1 MKFSWFLALRYLK
14 PKRTFISIITVI
26 SILGVALGVGVL
38 IVVIA
43 VMSGF
48 EKRIKDE
55 WLKVEPPIHLFDDN
69 RDFLTARSGDEE
81 SEELQT
87 FWLELLP
94 KLKSFPGVE
103 SASPFINVVAL
114 LQAAPP
120 KEHDAMSVEIK
131 PGTLPPEE
139 PAPPDE
145 SAPAPPPEEGEAP
158 TPEVPPPPGEAPPG
172 DAPAPEAPE
181 SAAGPE
187 QPDTTDQPDVSDKSG
202 EPTLPDA
209 DTPALTNDEE
219 SSVTGLDRT
228 RPLAPAIIVGVD
240 PEDVKKMG
248 KLEGRFQELRKR
260 VRKFGEFEIPSA
272 WGEFDISGETAVL
285 SHEIAKKLTR
295 GSESGPIQVGESR
308 VNLFGPS
315 YINEGIDIIEEQRQA
330 KGDKE
335 KQEEIEKQDREYPL
349 PLDLTITGVFDD
361 DKQSAGTQGGIGY
374 VSLKTAQHLAGA
386 GKAVDG
392 IQLELDDPYE
402 APAMVEKLEAA
413 GLIPDG
419 WHAETWIDRH
429 RQQFEAVANERS
441 MMYIVLGF
449 ISLVAAFCIMNTMIT
464 MAVQKRRE
472 IGMMRALGAK
482 TSHIISLFVTKG
494 FIVGLFGTT
503 LGYGLGRLILYFRN
517 DISKWIGKTFGRD
530 IFPESIYGLHE
541 IPADLRG
548 LDQIIICG
556 IAFILCTLAAVPP
569 AWMVGRMEPAKALRN
584 DR

>member
-55 WLKVEPPIHLFDDN
+55 WLKVEPPIHLYDDN
-69 RDFLTARSGDEE
+69 RDFLTARSGDKE
-81 SEELQT
+81 SEEMQT
-87 FWLELLP
+87 FWRELLP

-114 LQAAPP
+114 LQTAPP
-120 KEHDAMSVEIK
+120 KEHDAVSVEIK

-139 PAPPDE
+139 PPPDE
-145 SAPAPPPEEGEAP
+145 SESAPPQEEGE
-158 TPEVPPPPGEAPPG
+158 TPLPESPPPPGEAAPG
-172 DAPAPEAPE
+172 DEPPPEAPE
-181 SAAGPE
+181 SAAGLE
-187 QPDTTDQPDVSDKSG
+187 QPETADQPDESDKSDA
-202 EPTLPDA
+202 TALPDA
-209 DTPALTNDEE
+209 DAPPAADEEE

-240 PEDVKKMG
+240 PEDVQKVD
-248 KLEGRFQELRKR
+248 KLKRRFQELQKR
-260 VRKFGEFEIPSA
+260 VRKVDGFEIPSA
-272 WGEFDISGETAVL
+272 WGEFDISGETVVL
-285 SHEIAKKLTR
+285 SHEIWRKLSR
-295 GSESGPIQVGESR
+295 GGESGHIQIGASR
-308 VNLFGPS
+308 LNLFGPG

-330 KGDKE
+330 KGDQAKL
-335 KQEEIEKQDREYPL
+335 EEIEKQDREYPL
-349 PLDLTITGVFDD
+349 PLDLTITGIFED
-361 DKQSAGTQGGIGY
+361 DKQSAGTQGGVGY

-392 IQLELDDPYE
+392 IQLELDDPYD
-402 APAMVEKLEAA
+402 APAMVQKLEEA

-494 FIVGLFGTT
+494 FIVGLFGTS
-503 LGYGLGRLILYFRN
+503 LGYVLGRVILYYRN
-517 DISKWIGKTFGRD
+517 NISSWIGKTFGRD

-548 LDQIIICG
+548 LDQVIICG
-556 IAFILCTLAAVPP
+556 LAFILCTLAAVPP
-569 AWMVGRMEPAKALRN
+569 AWIVGRMEPAKALRN